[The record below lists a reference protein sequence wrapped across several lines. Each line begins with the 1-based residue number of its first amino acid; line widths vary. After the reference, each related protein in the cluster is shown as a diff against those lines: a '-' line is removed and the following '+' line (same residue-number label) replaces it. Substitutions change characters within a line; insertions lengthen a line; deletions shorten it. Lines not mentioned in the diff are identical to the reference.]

1 MPMNVIR
8 GAGINLQGYTPL
20 SLAACEGFII
30 PSGTWNISVGQY
42 TFIETLVQPTGVF
55 LPMMSGRYPGVV
67 QIESDGVNYR
77 LFNRSGGQI
86 GATVTTAGSGYTSA
100 PAVTP
105 SAGGSKW
112 VAVVGGLVNT
122 AVTITAGGSG
132 YLFPPILIVSAP
144 PAGGVQA
151 RAHATISAGAVNAV
165 VVDNQGA
172 GYTSAPSITVIN
184 DPRDTVGAGA
194 VLTAALTGSG
204 TIAAVLCTDP
214 GNAVSAVPTLSF
226 AGGGGSAGAA
236 TALGVYT
243 VTSVGAATG
252 LGLIAP
258 GALPT
263 ATHTNPDVENG
274 IYVPRLGFTVQNAAA
289 SILDGGLSP
298 TAPGGWAVL
307 ATVAA
312 LGSVVFG
319 GTTDVSWISPT

>member
-1 MPMNVIR
+1 MPLNVIR
-8 GAGINLQGYTPL
+8 GAGINLQNYTPL
-20 SLAACEGFII
+20 SLAACEGYII
-30 PSGTWNISVGQY
+30 PAGTWNISVGQY
-42 TFIETLVQPTGVF
+42 TFVEFLVQPTGIW
-55 LPMMSGRYPGVV
+55 LPMMGGRYPGVV

-77 LFNRSGGQI
+77 LFNRTGGQI

-100 PAVTP
+100 PSVTA
-105 SAGGSKW
+105 SAGNSKW
-112 VAVVGGLVNT
+112 QAVVGGLVNT
-122 AVTITAGGSG
+122 TVTITAGGSG
-132 YLFPPILIVSAP
+132 YLFPPILLVSSP

-151 RAHATISAGAVNAV
+151 RAHCTISGGAINAV
-165 VVDNQGA
+165 TVDNQGA
-172 GYTSAPSITVIN
+172 GYTAAPSITVVN
-184 DPRDTVGAGA
+184 DPRDTAGSGGI
-194 VLTAALTGSG
+194 LTAALTGSG

-214 GNAVSAVPTLSF
+214 GTAVTSVPTLTF
-226 AGGGGSAGAA
+226 TGGGGSSGAA

-263 ATHTNPDVENG
+263 ATHTNPDVENN
-274 IYVPRLGFTVQNAAA
+274 IFVPRLGFTQQNAAA
-289 SILDGGLSP
+289 NILDGGLSP

-319 GTTDVSWISPT
+319 GTTDVSWLSQS